1 MSTLYII
8 GIVCCMM
15 GKGYSIEDIRS
26 RLIPILESEPGMSG
40 VAISEKIGI
49 SRITMTKYL
58 KILSAQGL
66 VYSKNMG
73 NIVLW
78 FLESGQES
86 FKFPDDY
93 FKVAKLY
100 QEYLIAADESQLVG
114 LIYNCLNSGAI
125 SSRLVT
131 EMILPGVDTIN
142 DLFDSGKI
150 GAAEQSLLYGL
161 TNRSLYVVY
170 DYQRVTID
178 PTKNVSIIAADPES
192 VILSTAAATIY
203 HTRGWRVFDLGDMSF
218 MINPLFDLDFQKL
231 IRKIWKRRSGVMI
244 VVVFSSSS
252 EGLSFFKDSIKPVKI
267 KSGSRLKIV
276 MCGPST
282 KIKSDLVT
290 EKLDDVIQWSNTVHD
305 NLKTK

>member
-1 MSTLYII
+1 M
-8 GIVCCMM
+8 VCCIM
-15 GKGYSIEDIRS
+15 GKGYFIEDIRR

-49 SRITMTKYL
+49 NRITMTKYL

-66 VYSKNMG
+66 VYPKNIG
-73 NIVLW
+73 NITLW

-93 FKVAKLY
+93 FKVVKLY
-100 QEYLIAADESQLVG
+100 QEYLIAADELQLVG
-114 LIYNCLNSGAI
+114 LIRNCLNSAAI

-131 EMILPGVDTIN
+131 EVILSSIDTVH

-161 TNRSLYVVY
+161 MNRSLQVVY
-170 DYQRVTID
+170 DYQHVTID
-178 PTKNVSIIAADPES
+178 PTKNVSVIAADPES

-203 HTRGWRVFDLGDMSF
+203 HTQGWRVFDLGDMSS

-231 IRKIWKRRSGVMI
+231 IGKIWKRRSGVMI
-244 VVVFSSSS
+244 VVIFSSSS
-252 EGLSFFKDSIKPVKI
+252 EGLSFFKDSIKPI
-267 KSGSRLKIV
+267 KTRSGSRLKIV
-276 MCGPST
+276 MCGPPT

-290 EKLDDVIQWSNTVHD
+290 EKFDDVIQWSNTVYD
-305 NLKTK
+305 NLKFK